1 MDKEVPLVINSNF
14 KETSSISIRPHS
26 NREEENS
33 FSLKS

>member
-1 MDKEVPLVINSNF
+1 MDKEIPPAIASNF

-26 NREEENS
+26 YREEENS